1 MESFGLRIIQ
11 HYENEGPH
19 LYGYIKLVSSYLR
32 QSFPSSQNSINFKI
46 FVKLDVEYAPF
57 QMTGDN

>member
-1 MESFGLRIIQ
+1 MESFGLSIIQ

-46 FVKLDVEYAPF
+46 FVKLDVE
-57 QMTGDN
+57 